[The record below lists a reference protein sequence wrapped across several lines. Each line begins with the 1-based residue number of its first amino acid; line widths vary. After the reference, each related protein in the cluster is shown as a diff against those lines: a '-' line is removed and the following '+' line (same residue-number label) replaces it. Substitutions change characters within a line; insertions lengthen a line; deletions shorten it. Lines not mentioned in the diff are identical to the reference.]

1 MKKLSSTALPALSLA
16 AMFLLAGCATTPPPE
31 PLNIANTIEVTATVE
46 KIDLAKRLITLKPAS
61 GESFTVELGPEVRN
75 LPQMKVGD
83 RVVARYFEAIGA
95 TLVASGAAG
104 AQDGATIDLGAARA
118 EAGQRPAGAIGTRA
132 SVPVTISAVNKSTN
146 TVSFFGEDGLVRAL
160 TVQKPEA
167 QAFIARLKPG
177 DRVLITFTEA
187 LAISVEPAN

>member
-1 MKKLSSTALPALSLA
+1 MKRLSATVLSLA
-16 AMFLLAGCATTPPPE
+16 VLLASCATTAPPE
-31 PLNIANTIEVTATVE
+31 PLNIENTVEVAATVE
-46 KIDLAKRLITLKPAS
+46 KIDVARRLVTLKPAS

-95 TLVASGAAG
+95 SLVAADAAG
-104 AQDGATIDLGAARA
+104 SRDGATIDLGAARA
-118 EAGQRPAGAIGTRA
+118 EPGQRPAGAIGTRA
-132 SVPVTISAVNKSTN
+132 SVPVTISAVNRSTN
-146 TVSFFGEDGLVRAL
+146 TVSFFGDDGLVRAL
-160 TVQKPEA
+160 TVQTPEA

-177 DRVLITFTEA
+177 DRVLVTFTEA